1 MSAEPDGMGWKG
13 RLERQQY
20 ADAQKEEFRKDR
32 RITETQHEVRMR
44 EDAHRAHLEGRGQA
58 RYNDHDEAGHAAK
71 LKRKAKDKKFKAFMR
86 SAAEECTDDV
96 AADDAYA
103 SQACSQGIS
112 ALPGEQQRCQLPET
126 SSSTPADDA
135 HASQAC
141 SQGTSALP
149 GEQQRC
155 QLPENSSSTLLEL
168 RLDNAMTSAMAHGVL
183 SEAQCD
189 ELTDALAEGQMTTE
203 DCLARVS
210 IITNYMSIMTRDR
223 GDAQKSIGAGG
234 IAHADFESA

>member
-112 ALPGEQQRCQLPET
+112 ALPGEQQRCQLPE
-126 SSSTPADDA
+126 
-135 HASQAC
+135 
-141 SQGTSALP
+141 
-149 GEQQRC
+149 
-155 QLPENSSSTLLEL
+155 NSSSTLLEL